1 MSPTLSSFFL
11 AGTLFIKNYVT
22 KEGDGWS
29 SNQIVPI
36 TWNVGAPK
44 RVIVDDFQHFHLITC
59 WKTTFFRKN
68 QTTSLLINHSLFQV
82 VMTAPLAL
90 DVLLVDW
97 KQFPLVLSLVLVGTN
112 TSPWELIRDVISPDF
127 SLVDLAPPENA
138 PLTLSLDGVEVV
150 LCSPHKVVCH
160 LGAFANPNQK
170 KIASVVTLVH
180 TWLAIQV

>member
-1 MSPTLSSFFL
+1 M
-11 AGTLFIKNYVT
+11 
-22 KEGDGWS
+22 
-29 SNQIVPI
+29 
-36 TWNVGAPK
+36 
-44 RVIVDDFQHFHLITC
+44 
-59 WKTTFFRKN
+59 
-68 QTTSLLINHSLFQV
+68 LINHSLFQV